1 MSQFSTAAA
10 LLLLSAWAAYGQA
23 DKPLSFEVA
32 SVKSASAPI
41 TTKDEYSAGYNAGM
55 RAALASMGMRFS
67 GQRVTITDNTLRDL
81 IRMAY
86 QVKDSQ
92 IIAPAWM
99 ADEKYEIAATMPEG
113 ATRAQ
118 APEMLR
124 TLLDVRFHL
133 KAHRE
138 TRDMQALVLLQGPKG
153 AKLTPATRG
162 GGAVSNPAMGRV
174 AAINCP
180 MDRFAELLAKAA
192 GAPVVDQTGIAGNFD
207 FDLRFRPE
215 LATDD
220 ERPSLEQALAQIG
233 LKMEKRKM
241 PIEVLVVDSADKAP
255 TEN

>member
-1 MSQFSTAAA
+1 MALVPTAGA

-23 DKPLSFEVA
+23 DKPLSFDVA

-41 TTKDEYSAGYNAGM
+41 TTKDDYTAGYNAGM
-55 RAALASMGMRFS
+55 RSALASFGMRFS
-67 GQRVTITDNTLRDL
+67 GQRVTVTDNTLRDL
-81 IRMAY
+81 VRMAY

-92 IIAPAWM
+92 IIAPAWT

-124 TLLDVRFHL
+124 TLLEQRFHL

-138 TRDMQALVLLQGPKG
+138 TREMAAFVLLQGPKG
-153 AKLTPATRG
+153 AKLTPPTRG
-162 GGAVSNPAMGRV
+162 GGGVSNDGRL

-192 GAPVVDQTGIAGNFD
+192 GAPVVDQTGITGNFD
-207 FDLRFRPE
+207 FDLRFRPA
-215 LATDD
+215 LGGADD
-220 ERPSLEQALAQIG
+220 RPSLEQALAEIG

-241 PIEVLVVDSADKAP
+241 PIDVLVIDSADKVP

>member
-41 TTKDEYSAGYNAGM
+41 TTKDEYTAGYNAGM

-81 IRMAY
+81 IRMAFE
-86 QVKDSQ
+86 VKDSQ

-99 ADEKYEIAATMPEG
+99 AEEKYQIAASMPEG

-124 TLLDVRFHL
+124 TLLDQRFHL
-133 KAHRE
+133 KSHRE
-138 TRDMQALVLLQGPKG
+138 TREMQAFVLLQGPKG

-162 GGAVSNPAMGRV
+162 GGWVSNPAIGRV
-174 AAINCP
+174 SAINCSL
-180 MDRFAELLAKAA
+180 DRFAELLAKAA

-220 ERPSLEQALAQIG
+220 ESPPLEQALAAIG

-241 PIEVLVVDSADKAP
+241 PIEVVVVDSADKVP
-255 TEN
+255 TQN